1 MSLEKPLKNT
11 SQTTLKSNIF
21 WQINLPSCLIP
32 RLKDGGLRLPAQFCH
47 LDTACLE
54 KFLELFS
61 QAYSNEI
68 HIIQL
73 DNGRAHLALDLSIPD
88 NIILLFQPPYCEG
101 LSPESNSG
109 ACKPRP
115 EVNPIERFWQEVK
128 KFLKNKV
135 FDSLDFLRRKLSN
148 ILAEFT
154 PVDIAS
160 ITGFDF
166 ILDALSVAGL

>member
-1 MSLEKPLKNT
+1 MALWFSRTQNRRFF
-11 SQTTLKSNIF
+11 Q
-21 WQINLPSCLIP
+21 
-32 RLKDGGLRLPAQFCH
+32 
-47 LDTACLE
+47 
-54 KFLELFS
+54 LFS

-73 DNGRAHLALDLSIPD
+73 DNGRAHLGLDLSIPD
-88 NIILLFQPPYCEG
+88 NIILLFQPPYC
-101 LSPESNSG
+101 
-109 ACKPRP
+109 P
-115 EVNPIERFWQEVK
+115 EVNPIERFWKEVK

-154 PVDIAS
+154 PADIAS
-160 ITGFDF
+160 ITEFDF